1 MNDPA
6 PDTTPRL
13 PLFTRFLAALGPA
26 IITASVVLGPG
37 SILANSTTGAT
48 YGYQMAWVLM
58 IAVVLMIGMT
68 ALSTRLGVLMQSTI
82 GEEVARRAG
91 RPFAVLIGVTIFL
104 VASCFQFSNNTGV
117 LAAFEPFITGNQKTI
132 SLILLTLA
140 NATAISALLFAR
152 DLYRHIENLM
162 KILVGLMVVGF
173 MGNLIL
179 AKPSLSG
186 ILAGFI
192 PSVPEGSANSILPR
206 AGQPDVFRPVVA
218 MIGTTF
224 SIAAAYYQSYLVQ
237 QKGWTKANYR
247 TSIIDTLTGI
257 GMLGLISLVIMC
269 TASAAFHGK
278 PIAEELK
285 SAADF
290 ARQLEPTFGPGAK
303 YLFCAGIF
311 AGAISSF
318 LVNALIGGAML
329 SDGCGFG
336 GRMED
341 RGVRICTVFALLIG
355 YGVAVYMVLK
365 NVQPPVNLIIFAQ
378 SVTVLGGP
386 LIAIVL
392 IWLATRS
399 DLKQDVSTGLIVV
412 AVAGMLFTL
421 FVALRTAIGIYI
433 QLTTS

>member
-1 MNDPA
+1 MTEP
-6 PDTTPRL
+6 TSLETPSRK
-13 PLFTRFLAALGPA
+13 PLFVRFLAALGPA

-37 SILANSTTGAT
+37 SILTNSKTGAIF
-48 YGYQMAWVLM
+48 GYQMAWVLV
-58 IAVVLMIGMT
+58 IAVALMIGMT
-68 ALSTRLGVLMQSTI
+68 ALSTRLGVLMDKTI
-82 GEEVARRAG
+82 GEEIAQRAG
-91 RPFAVLIGVTIFL
+91 RLFAILVGATIFL

-117 LAAFEPFITGNQKTI
+117 LAAFEPFLSGNQKTI

-152 DLYRHIENLM
+152 DLYRHIETLM

-173 MGNLIL
+173 IGNLIL
-179 AKPSLSG
+179 ARPSISG
-186 ILAGFI
+186 ILSGFV
-192 PSVPEGSANSILPR
+192 PSVPDGSLKSILPIP
-206 AGQPDVFRPVVA
+206 GQEDVFRPVVA

-247 TSIIDTLTGI
+247 TSVIDTLTGI

-278 PIAEELK
+278 PIVSELQ

-290 ARQLEPTFGPGAK
+290 ATQLEPTFGTGAK

-336 GRMED
+336 GRMEQ
-341 RGVRICTVFALLIG
+341 RGVRICTVLALLIG
-355 YGVAVYMVLK
+355 YGVAVYMVL
-365 NVQPPVNLIIFAQ
+365 NDVARPVNLIIFAQ

-392 IWLATRS
+392 IWLATRP
-399 DLKQDVSTGLIVV
+399 DLRRDVSTLLIVM
-412 AVAGMLFTL
+412 AVIGMLLTL
-421 FVALRTAIGIYI
+421 FVALRTAIGVYI
-433 QLTTS
+433 QLTG